1 MSFGYEAKCHKVSQ
15 ALFKF
20 NQGSG
25 YVYSLVDYRWPGR
38 ALPRSMVA
46 LLSVC
51 AGRVASSWLTADA
64 NKVRRLNVA
73 TRLLTGA
80 RPASSLRPLCF

>member
-25 YVYSLVDYRWPGR
+25 YVYSSMFTGSER
-38 ALPRSMVA
+38 AI
-46 LLSVC
+46 
-51 AGRVASSWLTADA
+51 
-64 NKVRRLNVA
+64 
-73 TRLLTGA
+73 
-80 RPASSLRPLCF
+80 